1 MFCAKTISARCTS
14 AAPWYFKPKCLPG
27 LGTFQDGG
35 LRHNNPVNIAL
46 WESGVI
52 WPETNLDILLSMGTG
67 SSVTSK
73 KPSRNGFIP
82 RLVRSF
88 LSSMDGEDTWQQLCN
103 RLPREV
109 KDKYFRFNVKFNGS
123 EPAIAL
129 DSVDKMQELEQR
141 GRTEINLGKKI
152 DAAESL
158 IAKQFYFEL
167 EALPIYRGG
176 RYQCAGRIF
185 CRFSGARQLALLTRL
200 SQNSAHFLLGERPM
214 TGVQLDG
221 DTYCKIFQ
229 PKVEF
234 SVEGLE
240 EEVTIFL
247 RSGSTKLISGF
258 PTSIAFLIRCQGL
271 DAAFGV
277 SNHSKRKN
285 LEGEVRLVC

>member
-1 MFCAKTISARCTS
+1 
-14 AAPWYFKPKCLPG
+14 
-27 LGTFQDGG
+27 
-35 LRHNNPVNIAL
+35 
-46 WESGVI
+46 
-52 WPETNLDILLSMGTG
+52 MGTG
-67 SSVTSK
+67 SSVASK

-123 EPAIAL
+123 EPAIAI
-129 DSVDKMQELEQR
+129 DSVGKMQELKQR

-158 IAKQFYFEL
+158 IAKHFYFEL

-176 RYQCAGRIF
+176 RYQCTGRIF

-200 SQNSAHFLLGERPM
+200 SQNSAHFLSGERPM
-214 TGVQLDG
+214 TGVQVD
-221 DTYCKIFQ
+221 KIFQ

-234 SVEGLE
+234 SVKGLE

-258 PTSIAFLIRCQGL
+258 PTSIASLIRCQGL

-285 LEGEVRLVC
+285 LEGEVRLVCLIVYFLNVVY